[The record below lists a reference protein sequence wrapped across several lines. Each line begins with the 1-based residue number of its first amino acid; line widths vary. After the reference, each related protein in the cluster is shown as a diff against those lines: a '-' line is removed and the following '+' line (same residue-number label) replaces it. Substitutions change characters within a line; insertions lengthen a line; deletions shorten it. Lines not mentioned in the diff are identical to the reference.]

1 MQSIP
6 AEHRLSA
13 WTERFLWIYFERL
26 TIYLFMKAT
35 TVLALS
41 ALCVSLNTTQA
52 AEDTRVFEMRT
63 YHAAEGKLD
72 ALNAR
77 FRDHTVKLFEKYG
90 MENIGYWVPT
100 KAGENKLI
108 YVLAYPSREARQT
121 SWKGFMTDPAW
132 KAAYAASTK
141 NGRLVEKVDSQFM
154 MATDYSPAIN
164 PAKESSERF
173 FELRVYHTNDGKLKN
188 LDSRFRDHTMEIF
201 EDLGMQNIGYWH
213 LMDDQ
218 SGAKNTLV
226 YILGYKDKA
235 ARGKAWEKF
244 GQDPRWKKAYAA
256 SIADGK
262 LVNKVDS
269 TQMMATDYSPT
280 K

>member
-1 MQSIP
+1 
-6 AEHRLSA
+6 
-13 WTERFLWIYFERL
+13 
-26 TIYLFMKAT
+26 MKTT
-35 TVLALS
+35 TVFALT
-41 ALCVSLNTTQA
+41 ALCVSISTTQA

-108 YVLAYPSREARQT
+108 YVLAYPSREARET
-121 SWKGFMTDPAW
+121 SWKGFMGDPAW

-154 MATDYSPAIN
+154 MATDYSPAIK

-201 EDLGMQNIGYWH
+201 KDLGMQNIAYWH
-213 LMDDQ
+213 LMDDK

-226 YILGYKDKA
+226 YILGYTDKA

-256 SIADGK
+256 SITDGK
-262 LVNKVDS
+262 LVNNVDS
-269 TQMMATDYSPT
+269 TQMMATDYSPM